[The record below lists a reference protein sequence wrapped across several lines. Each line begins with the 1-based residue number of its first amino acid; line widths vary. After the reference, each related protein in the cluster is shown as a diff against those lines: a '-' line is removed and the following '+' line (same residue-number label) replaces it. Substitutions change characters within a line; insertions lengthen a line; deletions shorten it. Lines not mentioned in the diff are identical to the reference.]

1 MQDVTAHLKM
11 GQVNR
16 VLEVTVP
23 RVDRELNDLVRGRS
37 LCHRLATTTAH
48 ISGTLF
54 VVWFFCVFFF
64 FAKFLRFL

>member
-11 GQVNR
+11 GQVNH

-23 RVDRELNDLVRGRS
+23 RLDRELNDLVRGRS

-54 VVWFFCVFFF
+54 VVFCVVYF
-64 FAKFLRFL
+64 FAEFLRFL